1 MTSSPPADRAGL
13 ILHLLHRASQ
23 SADDMLAN
31 RLSETSLTPRQLTVI
46 RAIADAPDAS
56 QTALVDATGIDRS
69 TIADIVRR
77 LVDAGL
83 VERKRL
89 ASDARMYSL
98 RLTQAGADA
107 LEHARPIAD
116 DVASAIL
123 ATVDDIDKTAL
134 MRALASISET
144 LGPVA
149 SARVSARAKSLLLRP
164 SADGT
169 PSSE

>member
-1 MTSSPPADRAGL
+1 MTSPSPADRAGL
-13 ILHLLHRASQ
+13 ILQLLHRANQ

-31 RLSETSLTPRQLTVI
+31 RLSEASLTPRQLTVI
-46 RAIADAPDAS
+46 RAIADAPDGS
-56 QTALVDATGIDRS
+56 QTALVDATGVDRS

-77 LVDAGL
+77 LVEAGL
-83 VERKRL
+83 VERKRF

-98 RLTQAGADA
+98 RLTPAGVAA
-107 LEHARPIAD
+107 LGRAQPIAD

-123 ATVDDIDKTAL
+123 ATVDDVDKTAL

-149 SARVSARAKSLLLRP
+149 SARVSARAKSLLLRQ
-164 SADGT
+164 SADDC
-169 PSSE
+169 PANE